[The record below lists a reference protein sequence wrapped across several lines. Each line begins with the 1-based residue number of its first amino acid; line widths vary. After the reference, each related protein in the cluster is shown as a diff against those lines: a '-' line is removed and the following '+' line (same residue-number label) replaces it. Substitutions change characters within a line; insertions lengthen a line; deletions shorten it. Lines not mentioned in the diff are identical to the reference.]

1 MLARL
6 DEIPGVKESRV
17 DWTGRR
23 FLLTLETSSSPS
35 RVADEAASAL
45 GEGAEVLGENDTEAA
60 VADLRRGESWM
71 RAGET
76 LQLSRHEAHVLARRH
91 GEEAA
96 RAIGLSDDATR
107 KLVALLESELD
118 RAFERTHAA
127 GSGARVQD
135 EISAAVARTV
145 DAARGF
151 LSADEQ
157 LALEQ
162 QVREFNASRGR

>member
-1 MLARL
+1 L
-6 DEIPGVKESRV
+6 DEIPGVAESRV
-17 DWTGRR
+17 DWSGRR
-23 FLLTLETSSSPS
+23 FLLALEPGSSASKI
-35 RVADEAASAL
+35 AEEAASTL
-45 GEGAEVLGENDTEAA
+45 GEGAIVLDADATRDA
-60 VADLRRGESWM
+60 VADLSHGEAWM

-96 RAIGLSDDATR
+96 RAIGLSEDATK
-107 KLVALLESELD
+107 KLVALFEAELD

-135 EISAAVARTV
+135 EISAAVERTV
-145 DAARGF
+145 DAARAF

-157 LALEQ
+157 RALEE

>member
-1 MLARL
+1 VLAQL
-6 DEIPGVKESRV
+6 DEIPGVRASRV

-23 FLLTLETSSSPS
+23 FLLELEPDTSSSKI
-35 RVADEAASAL
+35 AEAAASAL
-45 GEGAEVLGENDTEAA
+45 GDGAVVLDADATRAA
-60 VADLRRGESWM
+60 VADFSSGEAWM

-96 RAIGLSDDATR
+96 RAIGLSEGATK
-107 KLVALLESELD
+107 KLVALFEAELD

-135 EISAAVARTV
+135 EISAAVERTV
-145 DAARGF
+145 DAAREF
-151 LSADEQ
+151 LSADE
-157 LALEQ
+157 LRALEE